1 MWQGRDTTML
11 SLRARLLQGVPRQ
24 VQDIKG
30 LTVLD
35 LECNLIDDLAE
46 AGIGSLE
53 RLHTLK
59 LSYNQILSIPAEFA
73 GLTSL
78 TILEAKYNFLP
89 AVPRCICGL
98 PLQRLELDSNQLME
112 MDDSAARLTGL
123 RHLSLTNNTIRK
135 IGTAVF
141 ESLTRLET
149 LLLKR
154 NEMLLL
160 PDSIMCLERL
170 STLDVS
176 FNQLYALP
184 HGFGSATCLSILRLA
199 YNDLELSS
207 MTFDSLSNLEE
218 LILTSNRLAGIP
230 HTFAA
235 LKKLTVLHIGG
246 NMFSVE
252 PQHQFLKTW
261 ETTQRWLRSNLE
273 SYVHAQVLSALSQP
287 SFSFPLSSN
296 PSPHSLPPACAR
308 VRALFGRIKR
318 RPPCVCWIE
327 LRGRAFHHAQ
337 QKRHMFS
344 GRLSE

>member
-1 MWQGRDTTML
+1 MPLYLSTFQGRDTLKL

-24 VQDIKG
+24 VQDIKA
-30 LTVLD
+30 LAELD
-35 LECNLIDDLAE
+35 LECNLIADLTE

-53 RLHTLK
+53 KLRTLK
-59 LSYNQILSIPAEFA
+59 LSYNQIPSIPAEFA
-73 GLTSL
+73 RLTSL

-98 PLQRLELDSNQLME
+98 PLQRLDLDSNQLME
-112 MDDSAARLTGL
+112 VEDSAARLTAL
-123 RHLSLTNNTIRK
+123 THLALTNNTIRK
-135 IGTAVF
+135 IGNAVF
-141 ESLTRLET
+141 ASLTRLET
-149 LLLKR
+149 LLLQR

-184 HGFGSATCLSILRLA
+184 HGFGSLTSLTVLRLA

-207 MTFDSLSNLEE
+207 MTFDSLSNLEH

-235 LKKLTVLHIGG
+235 LKKLTVFHIGG

-252 PQHQFLKTW
+252 PQHQFLKTL
-261 ETTQRWLRSNLE
+261 ETSQRWLRSNLE
-273 SYVHAQVLSALSQP
+273 SYVHAQVL
-287 SFSFPLSSN
+287 F
-296 PSPHSLPPACAR
+296 PACFRAR
-308 VRALFGRIKR
+308 ASSTSVLAPF
-318 RPPCVCWIE
+318 CV
-327 LRGRAFHHAQ
+327 
-337 QKRHMFS
+337 
-344 GRLSE
+344 